1 MLALAIGLGI
11 LAFVVLVFALW
22 QGSMA
27 LAWIC
32 VGAAAL
38 GVVFSIIDLLQHRKA
53 KQRDSEDTTV

>member
-1 MLALAIGLGI
+1 MLVLAIGLGI

-22 QGSMA
+22 QGSMT

-32 VGAAAL
+32 VVAAAL

-53 KQRDSEDTTV
+53 KHRDPEDTAV